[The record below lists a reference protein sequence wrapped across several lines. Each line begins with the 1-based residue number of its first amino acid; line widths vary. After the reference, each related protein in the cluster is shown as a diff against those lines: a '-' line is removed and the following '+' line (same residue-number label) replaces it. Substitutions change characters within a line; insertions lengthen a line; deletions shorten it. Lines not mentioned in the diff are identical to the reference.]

1 MREKAPW
8 LLRQG
13 MDIGEANNRTRSG
26 TYLHRSNV
34 YDSLFADSCWRQSA
48 FLVDCDHDSCLIPIS
63 IPGES
68 DHHSCV
74 KPISDRQGQEAWS
87 GWSGI
92 GCGKEFGG
100 AGHQTKRV

>member
-34 YDSLFADSCWRQSA
+34 YDSLFADSC
-48 FLVDCDHDSCLIPIS
+48 
-63 IPGES
+63 
-68 DHHSCV
+68 
-74 KPISDRQGQEAWS
+74 
-87 GWSGI
+87 
-92 GCGKEFGG
+92 
-100 AGHQTKRV
+100 